1 MESIIKLHKNIKI
14 YTIKKIRTLSNVNI
28 TTSSKEYYINK
39 ERINKINSLWIQIK
53 FIPETIDVKFLIKML
68 YVYKSIYNM

>member
-68 YVYKSIYNM
+68 YIYKSIHNM

>member
-68 YVYKSIYNM
+68 YIYKSIYNM

>member
-1 MESIIKLHKNIKI
+1 MESIIKLHKSIKI

-28 TTSSKEYYINK
+28 STSSKEHYINK

-68 YVYKSIYNM
+68 YIYKSIYNM

>member
-1 MESIIKLHKNIKI
+1 MESIIKLHKSIKI

-28 TTSSKEYYINK
+28 STSNKEHYINK
-39 ERINKINSLWIQIK
+39 ERINKINSLWTQIK

-68 YVYKSIYNM
+68 YIYKSIYNM

>member
-28 TTSSKEYYINK
+28 TTSSKEYYTNK

-68 YVYKSIYNM
+68 YIYKSIYNM